1 MILTFDIFTF
11 KQNCLQI
18 QRRKEQKQS
27 AFLVDANTEATDA
40 KLLRFLTELRMFT
53 LMQVQT

>member
-1 MILTFDIFTF
+1 MIFTFDIFSF
-11 KQNCLQI
+11 FFHI

-53 LMQVQT
+53 LTQVQT